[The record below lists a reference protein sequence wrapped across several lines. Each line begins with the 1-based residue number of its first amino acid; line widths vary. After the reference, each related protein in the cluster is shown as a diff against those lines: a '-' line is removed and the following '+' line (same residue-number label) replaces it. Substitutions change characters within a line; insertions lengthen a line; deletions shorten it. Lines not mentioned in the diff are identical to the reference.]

1 MINDVFGTYGATR
14 PDKIVGPKSNRV
26 MPRPKGQAAP
36 LADLTKLLDGLLCPD
51 LNLNV

>member
-1 MINDVFGTYGATR
+1 MINDVFGTYGAPR
-14 PDKIVGPKSNRV
+14 PIKIVVPKSNRA

-36 LADLTKLLDGLLCPD
+36 LADLTKLFGGLLCPD